1 LRDFAD
7 ILDKIPVPE
16 PARAMPARHSLLLL
30 LFPLLTGCEMLYDL
44 LEIPD
49 PKKKAAAVEAEGK
62 AVGSACR
69 HAGRSLEDCYQ
80 LNPGAQKA
88 AVFAGWRE
96 MNDYMLENNLEVV
109 PSKIPLPGE
118 LPKRSGMIA
127 LEPSSATS
135 GSPALPLADPA
146 SVPAVSTPPAASP
159 PSAAPAR

>member
-1 LRDFAD
+1 MTPTAPRVAALAF
-7 ILDKIPVPE
+7 
-16 PARAMPARHSLLLL
+16 
-30 LFPLLTGCEMLYDL
+30 
-44 LEIPD
+44 
-49 PKKKAAAVEAEGK
+49 AAALLAGCDQLGLDTPAKVAERRTAEGH
-62 AVGSACR
+62 AIGAACR
-69 HAGRSLEDCYQ
+69 HAARAIEDCYA
-80 LNPGAQKA
+80 LNRKA
-88 AVFAGWRE
+88 DKSAIYAGWRE

-146 SVPAVSTPPAASP
+146 SAPAVSTPPAASP